1 LTDNPHWARD
11 DAGIP
16 DPRHVRAA
24 RLISVIPEG
33 KLRRTLL
40 RRYRISHH
48 KGDAV
53 ECPICGST
61 FSQFMWAWNRPHAI
75 CWSCGA
81 AERHRALWLYLQ
93 SEQPLAAAKD
103 VLHFSAEYPLAVRLR
118 EQIGPG
124 YKTSE
129 LEPGKA
135 DLTIDVTAIDLP
147 DASLDAIICSHVL
160 EHVPDDAGAMREL
173 HRVLRPGGTAIVMV
187 PLDHSRATTYE
198 DPSITE
204 PDEREAKFWQHDH
217 LRLYAPDIAER
228 LRGAGFEVT
237 ATSPAETA
245 GPELTTRYALRQ
257 EDVVFTCVRSRS
269 RGSSSSSG
277 S

>member
-1 LTDNPHWARD
+1 MTDNPHWARD
-11 DAGIP
+11 DAGLP

-24 RLISVIPEG
+24 RLISVIPDG
-33 KLRRTLL
+33 KLRRTCSAATGSPTTGAT
-40 RRYRISHH
+40 RSSAPSAARPS
-48 KGDAV
+48 ASS
-53 ECPICGST
+53 CGRGT
-61 FSQFMWAWNRPHAI
+61 APRAI

-93 SEQPLAAAKD
+93 SAKPLDNAKD

-124 YKTSE
+124 YRTSE

-135 DLTIDVTAIDLP
+135 DLAIDITAIDLP
-147 DASLDAIICSHVL
+147 DESLDAIICSHVL
-160 EHVPDDAGAMREL
+160 EHVPDDALAMREL

-198 DPSITE
+198 DPSITD
-204 PDEREAKFWQHDH
+204 PDEREDEFWQHDH
-217 LRLYAPDIAER
+217 VRLYAPDIADR
-228 LRGAGFEVT
+228 LARGGLRRDEHQPGRDRRSRADPS
-237 ATSPAETA
+237 ATRCVRRTSSSPA
-245 GPELTTRYALRQ
+245 
-257 EDVVFTCVRSRS
+257 SRVA
-269 RGSSSSSG
+269 GSSSSSG

>member
-1 LTDNPHWARD
+1 LTENPHWARD
-11 DAGIP
+11 DSGVP

-24 RLISVIPEG
+24 RLISVVPDG

-40 RRYRISHH
+40 RRYRIAHH

-53 ECPICGST
+53 ECPVCGST
-61 FSQFMWAWNRPHAI
+61 FSQFMWGWNRAGAI

-93 SEQPLAAAKD
+93 NKRPLENAKD

-124 YKTSE
+124 YRTSE
-129 LEPGKA
+129 FEPGKA
-135 DLTIDVTAIDLP
+135 DLAIDITAIDLP
-147 DASLDAIICSHVL
+147 PESLDAIICSHVL
-160 EHVPDDAGAMREL
+160 EHVPDDALAMREL

-198 DPSITE
+198 DPSITDPE
-204 PDEREAKFWQHDH
+204 ERREKFWQHDH
-217 LRLYAPDIAER
+217 VRLYAPDIADR
-228 LRGAGFEVT
+228 LRAAGFEVT
-237 ATSPAETA
+237 STSPAETA
-245 GPELTTRYALRQ
+245 GPELTRRYALRQ
-257 EDVVFTCVRSRS
+257 EDVVFTCVRVA
-269 RGSSSSSG
+269 GSSSSSG